1 MNNLIESVIAKLGFH
16 TESFLRLGERNQII
30 NSTIEGTTTERAV
43 FGGYWIVFT
52 STQQRGAQIK
62 DSAEFSLRCN
72 PVPTPGEMQQMA
84 KSHFFAQT
92 T

>member
-1 MNNLIESVIAKLGFH
+1 MNNLIESIIAKLGFH
-16 TESFLRLGERNQII
+16 TESFLRLGERNQ
-30 NSTIEGTTTERAV
+30 TERAV

-84 KSHFFAQT
+84 KSHFFTQT